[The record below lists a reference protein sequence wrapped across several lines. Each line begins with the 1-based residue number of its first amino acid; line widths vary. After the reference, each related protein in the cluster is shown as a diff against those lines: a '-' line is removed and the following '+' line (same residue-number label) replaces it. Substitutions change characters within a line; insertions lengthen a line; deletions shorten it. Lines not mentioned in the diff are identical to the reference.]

1 MRTAFPS
8 TRTFRSC
15 NGLGMKTSKSTTS
28 STGRAA
34 AVYRVID
41 ANLERGEPVD
51 RLEFVGIIF
60 RQLIDLV
67 LARPVTLINADGHCR
82 TDRRNTNLASTSQV
96 AEYFRRIGETLDVVK
111 WQPLHYVAAGELV
124 AVFGSMSLR
133 TKANGETVLDS
144 PWALDFTVASGK
156 ITGWQVYVDTAVM
169 ERALLAS
176 TASL

>member
-1 MRTAFPS
+1 
-8 TRTFRSC
+8 
-15 NGLGMKTSKSTTS
+15 
-28 STGRAA
+28 
-34 AVYRVID
+34 
-41 ANLERGEPVD
+41 
-51 RLEFVGIIF
+51 
-60 RQLIDLV
+60 
-67 LARPVTLINADGHCR
+67 
-82 TDRRNTNLASTSQV
+82 V

-111 WQPLHYVAAGELV
+111 WQPLHYVAAGERV